1 MQKLTLTLVSL
12 SLVGTYAQAQLRNS
26 QQSTLDSLKDTRK
39 HMENMTE
46 LTVLEQLE
54 EARLRD
60 EEKRRQQYEALNFS
74 VIEEPKQ

>member
-1 MQKLTLTLVSL
+1 MQKLTLMLVSL
-12 SLVGTYAQAQLRNS
+12 SLAGTYAQAQLRNS
-26 QQSTLDSLKDTRK
+26 QQSTLDSLKENRK

-46 LTVLEQLE
+46 LTLMEQLE

-74 VIEEPKQ
+74 VVEEAKQ